1 MPYWTEAE
9 AREYLP
15 RLRELI
21 SLIQDKAPRR
31 RARGNGHT
39 SEGDDDVR
47 AALSEL
53 EAGGIV
59 LRQLDAGL
67 VDFPARGDDGVEYL
81 LCWRIDEPDLAWWHR
96 PEDGFAGRQPL
107 PRVPGSGGSPDSP

>member
-1 MPYWTEAE
+1 MRYWTEDE

-21 SLIQDKAPRR
+21 GVVQQKLPVR
-31 RARGNGHT
+31 RAKADGHPT
-39 SEGDDDVR
+39 AGTDEV
-47 AALSEL
+47 AAAMTEL
-53 EAGGIV
+53 EEGGIV

-81 LCWRIDEPDLAWWHR
+81 LCWRTDEPDLGWWHL
-96 PEDGFAGRQPL
+96 PEEGFAGRKPL
-107 PRVPGSGGSPDSP
+107 PRRGAG